1 MKTVAFFLIGLVVAT
16 GCQKEVAIV
25 PYQEQLENDVAT
37 IDSYLNAQGISA
49 EKDSTGNLR
58 FVVTL
63 PTNGRKPVLVDS
75 IRVNYSYSVLKNN
88 TLAATTTSAATISFL
103 LESLIQGWKK
113 IIPLVGEGSKVT
125 IYVPSG
131 LAYGAFQQGRIPP
144 NSNLVFDVELVKVIP
159 EFSRQ
164 LNKDI
169 ALIDTLLKKQNIANQ
184 KDLSGVRYIILNT
197 GAGAVTSLSDTVS
210 ITYTGRFLSDN
221 TLFDQATTPKKYLLS
236 KTIRSWQ
243 IGILQLQK
251 GGSVR
256 VYSPSGLAFGA
267 YGTTKTQVQVPP
279 STNVIYDIQ
288 LVDIKK
294 N

>member
-1 MKTVAFFLIGLVVAT
+1 MKTVAFFLIGLLVAIS
-16 GCQKEVAIV
+16 CQKEVAIV
-25 PYQEQLENDVAT
+25 PYQQQLQNDVAI

-58 FVVTL
+58 FVVTRVA
-63 PTNGRKPVLVDS
+63 NGRKPVLVDS
-75 IRVNYSYSVLKNN
+75 IRVNYSYSILTNN
-88 TLAATTTSAATISFL
+88 SLAATTTSSAPISFL

-131 LAYGAFQQGRIPP
+131 LAYGAYQQGRIPP
-144 NSNLVFDVELVKVIP
+144 NSNLVFDVELVKVVP

-164 LNKDI
+164 LNRDI
-169 ALIDTLLKKQNIANQ
+169 AIIDTLLKKQNIANQ

-197 GAGAVTSLSDTVS
+197 GAGAVTSLTDTVS

-221 TLFDQATTPKKYLLS
+221 TVFDQVTTPKKYLLS
-236 KTIRSWQ
+236 KTIRAWQ

-267 YGTTKTQVQVPP
+267 YGTTKTQVPVAPAA
-279 STNVIYDIQ
+279 NVIYDIQ
-288 LVDIKK
+288 LIDIKK

>member
-1 MKTVAFFLIGLVVAT
+1 MKTVAFFLIGLLVAIS
-16 GCQKEVAIV
+16 CQKEVTIV
-25 PYQEQLENDVAT
+25 PYQQQLQNDVAI

-58 FVVTL
+58 FVVTRL
-63 PTNGRKPVLVDS
+63 ANGRKPVLVDS
-75 IRVNYSYSVLKNN
+75 IRVSYSYSILTSNA
-88 TLAATTTSAATISFL
+88 LSAPTTSVVPIPFL
-103 LESLIQGWKK
+103 LGSLIQGWKK

-131 LAYGAFQQGRIPP
+131 LAYGAYQQGRIPP
-144 NSNLVFDVELVKVIP
+144 NSNLVFDVELVKVVP

-169 ALIDTLLKKQNIANQ
+169 AVIDTLLKKQNIANQ
-184 KDLSGVRYIILNT
+184 KDLSGVRYTVLNT
-197 GAGAVTSLSDTVS
+197 GAGAVTSLTDTVS

-221 TLFDQATTPKKYLLS
+221 TIFDQVTTPKKYLLS
-236 KTIRSWQ
+236 KTIRAWQ

-267 YGTTKTQVQVPP
+267 YGTTKTQVPVAPAA
-279 STNVIYDIQ
+279 NVIYDIQ
-288 LVDIKK
+288 LIEIKK

>member
-88 TLAATTTSAATISFL
+88 TLSATTTSAAPISFL

-251 GGSVR
+251 AGSVR

-267 YGTTKTQVQVPP
+267 YGTTKTQVPVPP